1 MTISTIEICII
12 VALTVGIAI
21 ASWWLAIVY
30 KYNGVVTSFTY
41 SRGANLDTGSVGKGN
56 TGIGSVELTC
66 DTSREI
72 CVWKADTIC
81 SGGSTFNGEIGVEPI
96 SGNTATYGQFDPN
109 TTVDITQKLALVAN
123 GQQSY
128 TYKFDAT
135 QIKFGGKIC
144 PYGDYNQA
152 ANVGARPHLIAT
164 YSCVPKGSECK
175 TFKPS
180 TSEALKSVAL
190 QKGKAS
196 SLNLFEKMEGKN
208 LLANTIISYGP
219 TATLD
224 FLSDKCNEMKECIAF
239 TSTGDL
245 KALPWGNG
253 YSDFNG
259 DLYYY
264 KRVVPK

>member
-1 MTISTIEICII
+1 MTISTTEICVI
-12 VALTVGIAI
+12 VALILGITI
-21 ASWWLAIVY
+21 ASWWLGVAY

-56 TGIGSVELTC
+56 TGGGTVELKC
-66 DTSREI
+66 DSSREI
-72 CVWKADTIC
+72 CVWKADAIC
-81 SGGSTFNGEIGVEPI
+81 SGASNFNGEIGVEPI

-135 QIKFGGKIC
+135 QMKFGGKLC

-164 YSCVPKGSECK
+164 YSCIPKGSECK
-175 TFKPS
+175 TFKPP
-180 TSEALKSVAL
+180 TSEALKRVAL
-190 QKGKAS
+190 QKEKTS
-196 SLNLFEKMEGKN
+196 SLHLYAKMKGKN
-208 LLANTIISYGP
+208 LMANTIISYGP

-224 FLSDKCNEMKECIAF
+224 FLSDKCHEMKECVAF

-245 KALPWGNG
+245 KTLPWGNG
-253 YSDFNG
+253 YTDFNG
-259 DLYYY
+259 DLYYP
-264 KRVVPK
+264 RREIL